1 MSIPI
6 KDINAGDTVSSMV
19 DKINYNFDLLSLKGG
34 GPQGLQG
41 IQGIRGSVGE
51 QGVQGI
57 QGIKGVG
64 IMHGN
69 GDPTGT
75 IANEG
80 DVYVDENTGIIYS
93 YENNSWHIIFNP
105 TESTESPFA
114 WHPING
120 STHTA
125 IVKRENVPVI
135 LGGDTTI
142 QEDIISSQ
150 TPINSSLNIY
160 SDISEYNAISVF
172 TPDYANHAFDLNI
185 NFNGNTT
192 LKTRTDY
199 NLVIGDFGNDF
210 NGGYVILDSK
220 LKLKGY
226 INSGSHNG
234 EYAIVTSD
242 NQYGSV
248 PSQSSK
254 QWLIDIETSGALYP
268 NSNYDIGKDAN
279 RIQNIYINPN
289 SIIYSGSITAGSTS
303 FPTIRSGNISSGKRI
318 MGWSENGVSF
328 GISSH
333 NYYDNFLGDKTF
345 GLLVG
350 NCNSTS
356 KKAPYIKIKPQV
368 FGGSGESQDNYGNI
382 EHISATALE
391 YDSSTNDIK
400 YNVVFAESSYY
411 DMWNSGYI
419 SPIISVGGINSIP
432 EKNIRRMLTVKGQD
446 DRCGNDIMIS
456 GGDSFGE
463 SFINGDDR
471 YNNVGGNVFIAGGG
485 AVRGKTSSD
494 VKTFVGDLRNFG
506 NIIIGINPINHKR
519 FTSNVYGSQ
528 RNGNNDEISATD
540 PQDVKFFDVC
550 DVAIHGNRIVIDSNA
565 NQRKTE
571 KMASRSA
578 SFDAAFNKSSGIR
591 YVTEPENATLQVSAL
606 NTIYRNKP
614 IVVSAHS
621 DSYYHQF
628 LSGIMTYIVGAYY
641 NSTSNKLE
649 YFEVTEEEFKYLIT
663 KQINLISQDT
673 EIRNKYRN
681 SVYLVVHQ
689 TWQKV
694 ANVVNVSAR
703 CEWFAY
709 RTGYTN
715 AGAEGDMAQQGLHR
729 ITNNMSLINGIS
741 SNVYFDAQTKR
752 YWWYEDNNHHCHP
765 INSTL
770 TALTA
775 KEVST
780 NSVTKKYVSKSTF
793 NPDGSGFGDFY
804 KQPLTVIAM
813 PFNIKNNTNMY
824 CYGNGCILTEMFE
837 TSNQTYETLKNHQ
850 VFVGNDPFFNT
861 NAYASTIPNNSAYHS
876 KYGHISS
883 GTLTDYEKLHF
894 AGKGFTMSSDRWSGA
909 ADNNNRWCDYNF
921 EKTTPFP
928 SSNGYCYV
936 FPSMMTNW
944 HNQYNGNDNFNT
956 MLRPVVGLYTA
967 MNINYSY
974 VLGSAF
980 GDEFITFRK
989 TQPSNTSPGIAT
1001 QESEIRTITNEA
1013 TEYASAI

>member
-64 IMHGN
+64 ILHGN
-69 GDPTGT
+69 SDPTGT
-75 IANEG
+75 TANDG

-93 YENNSWHIIFNP
+93 YENNSWHIIFDP

-120 STHTA
+120 GTHTA

-333 NYYDNFLGDKTF
+333 NYYDNFLEAKTF

-350 NCNSTS
+350 NCNSIS
-356 KKAPYIKIKPQV
+356 KNAPYIKMKPQV

-382 EHISATALE
+382 EHISITALE

-419 SPIISVGGINSIP
+419 SPIISVGGTNPIP

-446 DRCGNDIMIS
+446 DKCGNDIMIS

-471 YNNVGGNVFIAGGG
+471 CNNVGGNVFIAGGG
-485 AVRGKTSSD
+485 AVREKNSNM
-494 VKTFVGDLRNFG
+494 KTFVGDLRNFG

-528 RNGNNDEISATD
+528 
-540 PQDVKFFDVC
+540 K
-550 DVAIHGNRIVIDSNA
+550 
-565 NQRKTE
+565 
-571 KMASRSA
+571 
-578 SFDAAFNKSSGIR
+578 
-591 YVTEPENATLQVSAL
+591 
-606 NTIYRNKP
+606 
-614 IVVSAHS
+614 
-621 DSYYHQF
+621 
-628 LSGIMTYIVGAYY
+628 
-641 NSTSNKLE
+641 
-649 YFEVTEEEFKYLIT
+649 
-663 KQINLISQDT
+663 
-673 EIRNKYRN
+673 
-681 SVYLVVHQ
+681 
-689 TWQKV
+689 
-694 ANVVNVSAR
+694 
-703 CEWFAY
+703 
-709 RTGYTN
+709 
-715 AGAEGDMAQQGLHR
+715 
-729 ITNNMSLINGIS
+729 NGITYS
-741 SNVYFDAQTKR
+741 IIRCRFQQISGREIYNRTRK
-752 YWWYEDNNHHCHP
+752 CH
-765 INSTL
+765 
-770 TALTA
+770 
-775 KEVST
+775 
-780 NSVTKKYVSKSTF
+780 
-793 NPDGSGFGDFY
+793 
-804 KQPLTVIAM
+804 IASQR
-813 PFNIKNNTNMY
+813 I
-824 CYGNGCILTEMFE
+824 E
-837 TSNQTYETLKNHQ
+837 
-850 VFVGNDPFFNT
+850 
-861 NAYASTIPNNSAYHS
+861 YH
-876 KYGHISS
+876 I
-883 GTLTDYEKLHF
+883 
-894 AGKGFTMSSDRWSGA
+894 
-909 ADNNNRWCDYNF
+909 
-921 EKTTPFP
+921 
-928 SSNGYCYV
+928 
-936 FPSMMTNW
+936 
-944 HNQYNGNDNFNT
+944 
-956 MLRPVVGLYTA
+956 
-967 MNINYSY
+967 
-974 VLGSAF
+974 
-980 GDEFITFRK
+980 
-989 TQPSNTSPGIAT
+989 
-1001 QESEIRTITNEA
+1001 
-1013 TEYASAI
+1013 

>member
-6 KDINAGDTVSSMV
+6 KDINAGDTISSMV

-64 IMHGN
+64 ILHGN

-75 IANEG
+75 TANDG

-93 YENNSWHIIFNP
+93 YENNSWHIIFDP

-135 LGGDTTI
+135 LGGNS
-142 QEDIISSQ
+142 EDHEIISEMVN
-150 TPINSSLNIY
+150 PSSLNIY
-160 SDISEYNAISVF
+160 SDTSEYNAISVF
-172 TPDYANHAFDLNI
+172 TPDYAKHAFDLNI
-185 NFNGNTT
+185 NFNENTT

-199 NLVIGDFGNDF
+199 NLVIGDYGNDF
-210 NGGYVILDSK
+210 SGGYVILDSK

-268 NSNYDIGKDAN
+268 NSNYDIGKNAN

-289 SIIYSGSITAGSTS
+289 SVIYSGSITAGSTS

-382 EHISATALE
+382 EHISTTALE

-419 SPIISVGGINSIP
+419 SPIISVGGTNPIP

-463 SFINGDDR
+463 SFINVDDR
-471 YNNVGGNVFIAGGG
+471 CNNVGGNVFIAGGG
-485 AVRGKTSSD
+485 AVRGKNSNM
-494 VKTFVGDLRNFG
+494 KTFVGDLRNFG

-528 RNGNNDEISATD
+528 KNGSNDEISATD
-540 PQDVKFFDVC
+540 PQDVNFFDVC

-571 KMASRSA
+571 KEASRSV
-578 SFDAAFNKSSGIR
+578 SIDAAFTKSAGVKYI
-591 YVTEPENATLQVSAL
+591 TEPENATLQVSAL
-606 NTIYRNKP
+606 NTIYKHRP
-614 IVVSAHS
+614 ISVSTYS
-621 DSYYHQF
+621 DLYYHQF
-628 LSGIMTYIVGAYY
+628 LSGVMSYVIGIYWNGGNGDNDRKTFYVEENEFSYLLNGGGNSSDY
-641 NSTSNKLE
+641 NISDDRA
-649 YFEVTEEEFKYLIT
+649 TEL
-663 KQINLISQDT
+663 
-673 EIRNKYRN
+673 RN
-681 SVYLVVHQ
+681 SALFVVHQ

-694 ANVVNVSAR
+694 CNVVNVAAR
-703 CEWFAY
+703 CEWLAFSNT
-709 RTGYTN
+709 RGMN
-715 AGAEGDMAQQGLHR
+715 LSNPDNKIGDIYR
-729 ITNNMSLINGIS
+729 ITNLKDNTNATEPTIWFRYHTPTPAYNLTV
-741 SNVYFDAQTKR
+741 SNLLYNVRIGGGQVR
-752 YWWYEDNNHHCHP
+752 YYTPKNIFN
-765 INSTL
+765 
-770 TALTA
+770 
-775 KEVST
+775 EV
-780 NSVTKKYVSKSTF
+780 
-793 NPDGSGFGDFY
+793 DDF
-804 KQPLTVIAM
+804 KVQPLSVILV
-813 PFNIKNNTNMY
+813 PFTLSNSQNMF
-824 CYGNGCILTEMFE
+824 CYGNGAIFTEIQKSENNLISKNTLKSHQIFIGNEMSVKKSTYMDADYKTYYHSVNNVIPTSDLNNIGQFDGKTFNVE
-837 TSNQTYETLKNHQ
+837 SLRFTSNASSKWSERNFIKTYDKSDTQYTCIVPTMMCDWYNIQ
-850 VFVGNDPFFNT
+850 ND
-861 NAYASTIPNNSAYHS
+861 
-876 KYGHISS
+876 
-883 GTLTDYEKLHF
+883 
-894 AGKGFTMSSDRWSGA
+894 
-909 ADNNNRWCDYNF
+909 
-921 EKTTPFP
+921 
-928 SSNGYCYV
+928 
-936 FPSMMTNW
+936 
-944 HNQYNGNDNFNT
+944 NGNYSS
-956 MLRPVVGLYTA
+956 LRPVVGLYTA

-989 TQPSNTSPGIAT
+989 TKPSNTSPGIAT
-1001 QESEIRTITNEA
+1001 QESKKGTITNEA